1 MGSKLKTQ
9 SAKAKGRR
17 LQQWVRDLLIEKLEV
32 HPEDV
37 ESRSM
42 GAGGEDLIMA
52 RAAREKFP
60 YSIECKNQEKVNIWE
75 SYSQAVENSKDYE
88 PIVVL
93 KRNNHKPLVLV
104 DAEYFIGLHKDE
116 INHNNCSIIINDGVG
131 TVYRDGKLM
140 FKGDGYIAIKYM
152 LNFTNNADEVDEDFN
167 HNYQP
172 EKNRQQQQDETK
184 IRPKMKSILQKTR
197 VNCSKVKKETK

>member
-1 MGSKLKTQ
+1 MVGKKYKYVIPAYVNCVMKTQ
-9 SAKAKGRR
+9 SAKAKGKR
-17 LQQWVRDLLIEKLEV
+17 LQQWGRNLLIEKLEV

-88 PIVVL
+88 PIVVV

-116 INHNNCSIIINDGVG
+116 V
-131 TVYRDGKLM
+131 
-140 FKGDGYIAIKYM
+140 
-152 LNFTNNADEVDEDFN
+152 
-167 HNYQP
+167 
-172 EKNRQQQQDETK
+172 
-184 IRPKMKSILQKTR
+184 
-197 VNCSKVKKETK
+197 

>member
-1 MGSKLKTQ
+1 MKTIYTMRKNIKVKTQ

-17 LQQWVRDLLIEKLEV
+17 LQQWFRDLLIENLGV

-60 YSIECKNQEKVNIWE
+60 YSIECKNQEKVNIWQ

-88 PIVVL
+88 PVVVV
-93 KRNNHKPLVLV
+93 KRNNHKPLVIV
-104 DAEYFIGLHKDE
+104 DAEYFVGLHK
-116 INHNNCSIIINDGVG
+116 
-131 TVYRDGKLM
+131 
-140 FKGDGYIAIKYM
+140 GDIS
-152 LNFTNNADEVDEDFN
+152 T
-167 HNYQP
+167 
-172 EKNRQQQQDETK
+172 
-184 IRPKMKSILQKTR
+184 
-197 VNCSKVKKETK
+197 